1 MARKFPNAKILMTKD
16 MYKQYESE
24 SKEYF
29 ADRETMRR
37 YISALRE
44 ALQHKAGYENIS
56 DTAQIA
62 VGDEYTDADL
72 KRAWLVVNIISQLR
86 LLKIKKGDKIYIKY
100 DAQDF
105 AFEQSSIY
113 LAFRQ
118 MARLGK

>member
-1 MARKFPNAKILMTKD
+1 MTKD

-24 SKEYF
+24 SKGYF

-44 ALQHKAGYENIS
+44 ALQHKAGYETIS
-56 DTAQIA
+56 ELLRDTAQIA
-62 VGDEYTDADL
+62 VGDEYTDSDL